1 MDSISNPD
9 PKPQNPN
16 PPPKSPPKNNKDFL
30 IHLETYLAKRDG
42 VDKLLKISRY
52 AAKIAL
58 ASSLLRHRAPLSARL
73 KSFES
78 SVGVSRKAFRLG
90 KFVQDVNALRAID
103 AASHSRLSLIL
114 SAVAYGGEGFYY
126 FIEQLVWLG
135 KAGLIDKRHLN
146 LLHKW
151 SAWCEFVG
159 YFGSVSL
166 KVMELREIEVQERCA
181 ASSVDVAVLRGIK
194 CGEEQGR
201 LRKLREKKVMKRL
214 SVVQDLA
221 DGLMALADIRDGGGG
236 VLASPLLLS
245 SAGMLS
251 ALISTHK
258 NWISC

>member
-1 MDSISNPD
+1 MDPNSD

-16 PPPKSPPKNNKDFL
+16 PPPKSAPKNQKDFL
-30 IHLETYLAKRDG
+30 IHLEIYLAKRDG

-58 ASSLLRHRAPLSARL
+58 ASPLLRHQQPLAARL
-73 KSFES
+73 QSFES

-90 KFVQDVNALRAID
+90 KFVQDVNALRAIHFS
-103 AASHSRLSLIL
+103 SHSRLNSLL

-135 KAGLIDKRHLN
+135 KAGLIDKRHLHA
-146 LLHKW
+146 LQKW
-151 SAWCEFVG
+151 SAWCELVG
-159 YFGSVSL
+159 YFGSVCL
-166 KVMELREIEVQERCA
+166 KVLQLREIEVEERCA
-181 ASSVDVAVLRGIK
+181 ASSVDVAVVRGIR
-194 CGEEQGR
+194 CVEER
-201 LRKLREKKVMKRL
+201 EMLRKLREKKAMKRL

-221 DGLMALADIRDGGGG
+221 DGIMAIADIRDGGGG
-236 VLASPLLLS
+236 LLAAPLLLS

-258 NWISC
+258 NWASC